1 MAQGFSRGYGRN
13 ANRMEGSPMMYV
25 AKCKLDD
32 RGRLTLPK
40 SFMEANDIDKCTAVY
55 ISTMYNTDS
64 SVKMVFVNGEED
76 K

>member
-1 MAQGFSRGYGRN
+1 
-13 ANRMEGSPMMYV
+13 MMYV
-25 AKCKLDD
+25 AKCRLDD

-55 ISTMYNTDS
+55 ISTMYNTEN
-64 SVKMVFVNGEED
+64 SVKMVFVNGKED